1 MVRVASTP
9 GRPEAVSVSIRPPAV
24 AGAFYPAD
32 PVELRL
38 AIRRQLA
45 DAADLAEA
53 HPDAHAPEPGSPP
66 PRAVIVP
73 HAGYVYSGPV
83 AASVYARLQPVCGR
97 IQRVLLLGPSHHVP
111 FTGLAAPSAEAFETP
126 LGLVPIDREAVARIA
141 ALPQVA
147 VRDDAHRDE
156 HSLEVQL
163 PFLQEVLGRFSL
175 VPLVVGDAAPEAVAE
190 VIEALWD
197 DPATLVVVSSDLSH
211 YRDYTS
217 ARRRDAAT
225 TRAIEALRPESIG
238 PEDACGCHPVGGL
251 LEAARRRGL
260 TCRVVDLRSSG
271 DTAGPRDRVVGY
283 GSYVVA

>member
-1 MVRVASTP
+1 MST
-9 GRPEAVSVSIRPPAV
+9 IRPPAV
-24 AGAFYPAD
+24 AGVFYPSD

-45 DAADLAEA
+45 DVHALGAD
-53 HPDAHAPEPGSPP
+53 APV

-83 AASVYARLQPVCGR
+83 AASVYARLAACRGR
-97 IQRVLLLGPSHHVP
+97 VRRVVLLGPSHRVP
-111 FTGLAAPSAEAFETP
+111 LAGLAAPSVEGFATP
-126 LGLVPIDREAVARIA
+126 LGTVPIDREAVARLA

-175 VPLVVGDAAPEAVAE
+175 VPLVVGDTPPEAVAE

-197 DPATLVVVSSDLSH
+197 EPGTLVVVSSDLSH
-211 YRDYTS
+211 YHDYAT

-225 TRAIEALRPESIG
+225 SRAIEALDPGSIG

-251 LEAARRRGL
+251 LVAARRHGL
-260 TCRVVDLRSSG
+260 GCRVVDLRSSG